1 MEVMVFELFEQF
13 VFGIM
18 YNFPLQCLGL
28 TKLLA
33 IFSVHWSQV
42 EN

>member
-1 MEVMVFELFEQF
+1 MVFELFAEF

-18 YNFPLQCLGL
+18 HNCPLQLFGL

-33 IFSVHWSQV
+33 ILCVHWSQV